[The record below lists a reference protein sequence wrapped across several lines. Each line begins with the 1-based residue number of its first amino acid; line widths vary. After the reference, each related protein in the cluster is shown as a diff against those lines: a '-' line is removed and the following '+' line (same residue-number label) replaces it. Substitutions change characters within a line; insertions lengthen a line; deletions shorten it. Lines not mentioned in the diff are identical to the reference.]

1 MCAGSAASTGEGER
15 LASKAS
21 SCARCLRRSIWDS
34 TIPSSSRTPARWAAR
49 FFGFIQS
56 VVTLRGGKRADKVR
70 CEAKDSRI
78 RIYKQSVWAVA
89 AAWRLA
95 ACTPTRRASVKLTLH
110 RQCVC
115 TPSWPLGRFAS
126 QLAPGGAP
134 RPA

>member
-1 MCAGSAASTGEGER
+1 MDVRRLGSKHG
-15 LASKAS
+15 
-21 SCARCLRRSIWDS
+21 RRRTPSVQGIILCPLLEEILLGLDHPKHQIPPRVGRRWDS
-34 TIPSSSRTPARWAAR
+34 VS
-49 FFGFIQS
+49 F
-56 VVTLRGGKRADKVR
+56 RGGKRADRAHVR
-70 CEAKDSRI
+70 SQGLKNF
-78 RIYKQSVWAVA
+78 IYKQSVWAVA

-95 ACTPTRRASVKLTLH
+95 ACTPTRRASAKLTLH